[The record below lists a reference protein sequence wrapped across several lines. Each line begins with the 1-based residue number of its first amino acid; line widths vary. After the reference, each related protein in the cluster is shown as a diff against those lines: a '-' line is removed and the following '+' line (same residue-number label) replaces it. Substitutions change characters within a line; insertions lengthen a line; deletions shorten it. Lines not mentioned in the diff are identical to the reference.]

1 MKRGINRKQI
11 MTDCSVDQL
20 LIYHGNKKNL
30 ATEDTEFFFSVL
42 SVLSVAKKG
51 GYNEESSASECMYGV
66 GPVFVFRG
74 CGGR

>member
-1 MKRGINRKQI
+1 MMKRESNRRQI

-30 ATEDTEFFFSVL
+30 ATEDTEDTEFFF

-51 GYNEESSASECMYGV
+51 G
-66 GPVFVFRG
+66 
-74 CGGR
+74 